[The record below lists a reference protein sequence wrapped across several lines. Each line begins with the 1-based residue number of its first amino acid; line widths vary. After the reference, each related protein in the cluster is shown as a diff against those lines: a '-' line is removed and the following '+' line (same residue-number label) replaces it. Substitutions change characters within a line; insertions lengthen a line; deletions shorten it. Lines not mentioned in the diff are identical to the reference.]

1 MKIILISNILL
12 AFVIFSRNPE
22 IYEWRG
28 KGRTG
33 IYPGTNLLK
42 EWPEDGPPEIMRIE
56 NIGNGFVS
64 PVFTEER
71 FYISGE
77 VDSMSILFCF
87 DLKGQKLW
95 QTVLGREWTKSC
107 PGSRSAPTIAGD
119 LLYIGNG
126 FGNLYCVKCAD
137 GKVLWS
143 KDFEKDFM
151 AKLPLH
157 GHSAAPL
164 VDGDKVFW
172 MPGGKDFNMVALNR
186 FTGKLIW
193 SNKGFGET
201 EGYNSPKLIELPAR
215 KIVVTFSSYH
225 LMGFDASSGKLLWS
239 QEQDSYPLDQ
249 RTPGHG
255 DTHSNTVLYEDGAI
269 YYAAG
274 DGNCGVKLMLSADGD
289 SIKQVWRNNGFDS
302 YMGGIVKLG
311 NYLYGC
317 GTAKP
322 MLLSIN
328 SDNGIIA
335 DSLRLGAGAIISA
348 DNMLYYYT
356 HKGEMQLLS
365 IDEGKLTKISSFR
378 IKEGTKQHFA
388 HPVINKGILY
398 QRHGNLLLAFDIR
411 KKLPY

>member
-1 MKIILISNILL
+1 MKILLISAIAL
-12 AFVIFSRNPE
+12 AFVIFSEKPE

-33 IYPGTNLLK
+33 IYPGTDLLK
-42 EWPEDGPPEIMRIE
+42 EWPDGGPPEIMRVE

-64 PVFTEER
+64 PVFTEDR

-77 VDSMSILFCF
+77 VDSMSVLFCF
-87 DLKGQKLW
+87 DLKGQKQW
-95 QTVLGREWTKSC
+95 QTVLGREWTRSC

-119 LLYIGNG
+119 LLYIGSG

-137 GKVLWS
+137 GKVVWS
-143 KDFEKDFM
+143 KDLEKDFM

-186 FTGKLIW
+186 FSGKLIW
-193 SNKGFGET
+193 SNKGFGEV
-201 EGYNSPKLIELPAR
+201 EAYNSPKLIELPSG
-215 KIVVTFSSYH
+215 KIVVTFSAYH
-225 LMGFDASSGKLLWS
+225 LMGFDASTGKLLWS
-239 QEQDSYPLDQ
+239 QEQDSYPLDE

-274 DGNCGVKLMLSADGD
+274 DGNCGVKLKLTTDGD
-289 SIKQVWRNNGFDS
+289 SITQVWRNNGFDS

-317 GTAKP
+317 GTARP

-328 SDNGIIA
+328 SDSGIIA

-356 HKGEMQLLS
+356 HKGDMHLLS
-365 IDEGKLTKISSFR
+365 ADEGMMTKISSFR
-378 IKEGTKQHFA
+378 IKEGTMQHFA
-388 HPVINKGILY
+388 HPVIDKGILY

-411 KKLPY
+411 R